1 MTIFD
6 DVRGQKQTN
15 LDFEPAPAEIETS
28 FGRLDFELEA
38 FPIEATAARLYDELD
53 LQRAT
58 QAYMDFNPALSV

>member
-38 FPIEATAARLYDELD
+38 FPTEETADEAL
-53 LQRAT
+53 
-58 QAYMDFNPALSV
+58 